1 VLHDPGTYELS
12 ADELGSDFVVVA
24 ARILF
29 NPDDPADL
37 VEVHRIQDGLILES
51 HSSRPFQPG
60 SFDPATHKT
69 TREALLTLAK
79 GLPGYTRSFGSVDEV
94 DPVHHLLCTASGW
107 GGLPDAE
114 AQYISIFPETAPGRY
129 QITFRDVPADAFY
142 SVSVYNG
149 AGYFEP
155 GPSGVTNV
163 NSVFG
168 VKNQDG
174 SMTVKFGQF
183 NDEQPNTIPT
193 PEGWNLLIRLYRPR
207 LAELAEWTVPTL
219 EPVP

>member
-1 VLHDPGTYELS
+1 MDQLRRRVDLSSFRSVCAIQRIVTVGRPARQQQRDRGRRSHSIHEVGDQILSERLGVVLSE
-12 ADELGSDFVVVA
+12 AFVQ
-24 ARILF
+24 
-29 NPDDPADL
+29 
-37 VEVHRIQDGLILES
+37 VHRRQHGVAETPHACAEDQTVAG
-51 HSSRPFQPG
+51 SR
-60 SFDPATHKT
+60 
-69 TREALLTLAK
+69 L
-79 GLPGYTRSFGSVDEV
+79 
-94 DPVHHLLCTASGW
+94 
-107 GGLPDAE
+107 
-114 AQYISIFPETAPGRY
+114 
-129 QITFRDVPADAFY
+129 
-142 SVSVYNG
+142 
-149 AGYFEP
+149 